1 LCYRTICLE
10 AAAFMGEYMHP
21 EVSMHTHPLGEYMPP
36 IRSGDWR
43 RVAELMLDSAEK
55 LAKAGANLIICPDNT
70 IHQAFDL
77 AVAASPLPWIHIAEP
92 VAMEAER
99 RCFRQLAITGTKYLM
114 ASDVYPRVLKRFR
127 IGWRTPDERD
137 RQVIDDIIFNELVKG
152 VVSDESRNRFN
163 SIIAA
168 LRKHGCDA
176 VVLGCTE
183 LPILAGLSDPCPLPT
198 LDSTRLLAREAV
210 RRAIQYQPQS
220 PG

>member
-1 LCYRTICLE
+1 MCYRTICL
-10 AAAFMGEYMHP
+10 
-21 EVSMHTHPLGEYMPP
+21 
-36 IRSGDWR
+36 
-43 RVAELMLDSAEK
+43 
-55 LAKAGANLIICPDNT
+55 DNT

-99 RCFRQLAITGTKYLM
+99 RGFRQLAITGTKYLM
-114 ASDVYPRVLKRFR
+114 ASDVYPRMLKRFR
-127 IGWRTPDERD
+127 IAWMTPDERD

-152 VVSDESRNRFN
+152 VVSDASRNRFN

-183 LPILAGLSDPCPLPT
+183 LPILAGHSDPCPLPP
-198 LDSTRLLAREAV
+198 LDSTRLLARRPCAGQFNTNRKV
-210 RRAIQYQPQS
+210 RVKEGDMIECRKMSWWRS
-220 PG
+220 PAARRR